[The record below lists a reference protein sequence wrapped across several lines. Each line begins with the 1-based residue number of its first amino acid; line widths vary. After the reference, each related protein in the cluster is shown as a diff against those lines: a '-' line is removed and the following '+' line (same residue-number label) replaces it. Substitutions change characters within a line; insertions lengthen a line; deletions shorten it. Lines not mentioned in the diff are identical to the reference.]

1 MLISSEVKDPYWN
14 LSQNPTTMI
23 CHSDGDHDLAHT
35 VLEVGFE
42 FHWDFLVAF
51 YFWIFQCVRA
61 FELKCT
67 KIGT

>member
-51 YFWIFQCVRA
+51 YFWIF
-61 FELKCT
+61 
-67 KIGT
+67 